1 MTELPTPAGPGL
13 PPGHVNEYADRAID
27 HREWQ
32 RLDPLMLLVQP
43 IKEIIRFL
51 PALIGIVIAG
61 NRSGGGQWWWNVIG
75 IGIPIALGIARYLTT
90 SFRIADGRVELRRGL
105 LNKHLLSTPIDRV
118 RTVDISASPIHR
130 VVGLTTVR
138 IGTGTASTGGNDE
151 LDLDGIRASAAGALR
166 RDLLH
171 GSSSPAASQ
180 ALPNEIGTEA
190 AADDLRTVVTFEL
203 GWLRFAPFTSSGVI
217 IAAAVLGAASQVLDN
232 LGLWDHLRL
241 DVAAEEVARLSVVLL
256 VPAARD
262 RRHRRR
268 LGACSRGLPDHQLRL
283 PAHPQSG
290 CGGLAPDPRP
300 AHDAGD
306 QHRRLPPARGQPR

>member
-1 MTELPTPAGPGL
+1 MTDLPTPAGPGL

-138 IGTGTASTGGNDE
+138 IGTGTASTRGDDE

-171 GSSSPAASQ
+171 GVELAGRLPGAAGRDRSGGRGRRPSHGGDVRPGVA
-180 ALPNEIGTEA
+180 ALRA
-190 AADDLRTVVTFEL
+190 VHEL
-203 GWLRFAPFTSSGVI
+203 GR
-217 IAAAVLGAASQVLDN
+217 
-232 LGLWDHLRL
+232 DHRG
-241 DVAAEEVARLSVVLL
+241 R
-256 VPAARD
+256 PA
-262 RRHRRR
+262 RRR
-268 LGACSRGLPDHQLRL
+268 QPGARQPRPLGPVCAWTSPPRRWPGSPFCCSCPCSRS
-283 PAHPQSG
+283 A
-290 CGGLAPDPRP
+290 
-300 AHDAGD
+300 
-306 QHRRLPPARGQPR
+306 